1 MGLAIER
8 QIEKAKLV
16 DYLLH
21 PANSRGK
28 AAFFIRHGFTPASWE
43 QLRDALLEHA
53 ANMTVISEL
62 TSSYGIRYLVSGVLK
77 TPSKHV
83 PPPLVLA
90 VWQHDTGARGVRLI
104 TAYPG

>member
-1 MGLAIER
+1 MELPIER

-28 AAFFIRHGFTPASWE
+28 AAFFFSYGFTSASWE

-53 ANMTVISEL
+53 ANMTVISAVA
-62 TSSYGIRYLVSGVLK
+62 SPYGIRYVVSGILK
-77 TPSKHV
+77 TPSNRV
-83 PPPLVLA
+83 PLPLVSA
-90 VWQHDTGARGVRLI
+90 VWQQDTGAHGVRLI